1 MKMKGNN
8 FMGSTV
14 PMSVWDNVKKYFKER
29 LHDRYDLQD
38 IISYSHPGDSY
49 LYMVIAKEKDYPET
63 NVQLGGGPW
72 VVWTT
77 WNESTQSLNGGHYDI
92 KMYEDALRI
101 CEERRTK

>member
-1 MKMKGNN
+1 
-8 FMGSTV
+8 MGSTV
-14 PMSVWDNVKKYFKER
+14 PMSVWDYVKKYFKER

-63 NVQLGGGPW
+63 NVQLGCGPW

-77 WNESTQSLNGGHYDI
+77 WNESTQSLDGGHYDI
-92 KMYEDALRI
+92 KTYEDALSI
-101 CEERRTK
+101 CEERRAR

>member
-1 MKMKGNN
+1 
-8 FMGSTV
+8 MGSTV

-63 NVQLGGGPW
+63 NVQLGCGPW

-77 WNESTQSLNGGHYDI
+77 WNESTQSLVVIMISKHM
-92 KMYEDALRI
+92 KMLCQSVKR
-101 CEERRTK
+101 EENKEK

>member
-1 MKMKGNN
+1 
-8 FMGSTV
+8 MGSTV

-49 LYMVIAKEKDYPET
+49 MVIAKHKNYPP
-63 NVQLGGGPW
+63 LKASIGGGPW
-72 VVWTT
+72 IVWTT

-92 KMYEDALRI
+92 KTYEAALSI
-101 CEERRTK
+101 CEERRK